1 MKRASAKSLSWQEHA
16 LQYMKHAFSMS
27 TFLYYKDTIVNVAAN
42 RACIKVVFFYNFY
55 GIIPFTV
62 TTPDVLSSLK
72 CATGIG
78 LNGQCSPR
86 LHRIATSEDFTY

>member
-1 MKRASAKSLSWQEHA
+1 
-16 LQYMKHAFSMS
+16 MS
-27 TFLYYKDTIVNVAAN
+27 TFLYYKDTVVNVAAN
-42 RACIKVVFFYNFY
+42 RACIEVLFFYNFY

-72 CATGIG
+72 CAVTKTTGVG